1 MSEALDPSSRENCRD
16 AIDRF
21 LDRSWLLEK
30 VPVETL
36 SRHRLA
42 LNNLDFWL
50 QRHRAI
56 SLSLASAKD
65 VRELL
70 NSDYWDA
77 VSYGCE
83 SLVSLVASFFKSLQE
98 TRFRFDDP
106 IVTLIDQEMAAAAKH
121 SPSRPSRSPR
131 RGARVDFSMSP
142 VT

>member
-1 MSEALDPSSRENCRD
+1 MSEDQDPSSRENCRD
-16 AIDRF
+16 AIERF

-30 VPVETL
+30 IPAETL
-36 SRHRLA
+36 SRQRLA

-56 SLSLASAKD
+56 SLTFASAKD
-65 VRELL
+65 VRALL

-121 SPSRPSRSPR
+121 AASRPPR
-131 RGARVDFSMSP
+131 TAKRGPRMEFSLSP
-142 VT
+142 VS

>member
-30 VPVETL
+30 IPVDTL

-56 SLSLASAKD
+56 SLSFASAKD

-121 SPSRPSRSPR
+121 SPSRPSRTFR
-131 RGARVDFSMSP
+131 RGTRVDFSLSP

>member
-1 MSEALDPSSRENCRD
+1 MSEDLDPSSRENCRD

-30 VPVETL
+30 TPVETL
-36 SRHRLA
+36 SRQRLA
-42 LNNLDFWL
+42 LNNLDYWL

-56 SLSLASAKD
+56 SLTFASSKD
-65 VRELL
+65 VRALL

-77 VSYGCE
+77 VSYGCD
-83 SLVSLVASFFKSLQE
+83 SLVSLLASFFKSLQE

-121 SPSRPSRSPR
+121 SPSRPSRAAKRGPR
-131 RGARVDFSMSP
+131 MDYSLSP

>member
-1 MSEALDPSSRENCRD
+1 MSEDLDPSSRENCRD

-30 VPVETL
+30 IPVATL
-36 SRHRLA
+36 SRQRLA

-56 SLSLASAKD
+56 SLTFASAKD
-65 VRELL
+65 VRALL

-77 VSYGCE
+77 VSYGCD
-83 SLVSLVASFFKSLQE
+83 SLVSLLASFFKSLQE

-106 IVTLIDQEMAAAAKH
+106 IVTLIDQEMAAAARR
-121 SPSRPSRSPR
+121 SSSRPSRTAKR
-131 RGARVDFSMSP
+131 ATRIDFSLSP